1 MLRRPVGKRRD
12 RDPALLGELAE
23 RQTVAGP
30 PFKQT
35 MDAGAR
41 MALLPATSVAASGA
55 GEQVGVTRQLLEAGY
70 SALSRPSGARQVG

>member
-1 MLRRPVGKRRD
+1 
-12 RDPALLGELAE
+12 
-23 RQTVAGP
+23 VAGP